1 MLIFR
6 MMGFAWLSW
15 VNLLFHSPPTLHAQ
29 EGQGQSL
36 EALVKRLSA
45 TDSND
50 RRKAL
55 FEIGTFGPRAA
66 SAVPSVIRMFSD
78 SEPGVAEEAARTLAR
93 LGDAA
98 LGALLEASEARDQK
112 TRWLAVSALAESRC
126 DRSRTVPVFLR
137 ALRDQDE
144 DVREAAVN
152 GLATARD
159 QVALAPLM
167 AVLRNDPSIRVR
179 CRTAGAL
186 GQFGRAGKVAIPGL
200 IDVLKKEAEN
210 DDFESLILCR
220 NITRSLFSIGPDSIP
235 SLTALVQ
242 SRKKHPGACE
252 CSLIALL
259 NFAMEDPKLLRK
271 PLPVLRELLG
281 EPGHRVGVLK
291 ILWEMKKEAKDALP
305 DIMAL
310 LPIASDFEKTFAAGA
325 LYSITESAKLPVS
338 ILIETTRSKSA
349 GARFSAVRR
358 LGEIGRPASAA
369 LPEMIR
375 LCKDPDVDVRL
386 AAVQELP
393 KIDNS
398 SAQVYEAVES
408 RLSDESSSVS
418 RAASQSLEALQPPK
432 EKEDPDRQ
440 KPRKARRA
448 KGAKPGPSRPE
459 K

>member
-1 MLIFR
+1 
-6 MMGFAWLSW
+6 
-15 VNLLFHSPPTLHAQ
+15 
-29 EGQGQSL
+29 
-36 EALVKRLSA
+36 
-45 TDSND
+45 
-50 RRKAL
+50 
-55 FEIGTFGPRAA
+55 
-66 SAVPSVIRMFSD
+66 
-78 SEPGVAEEAARTLAR
+78 
-93 LGDAA
+93 
-98 LGALLEASEARDQK
+98 
-112 TRWLAVSALAESRC
+112 
-126 DRSRTVPVFLR
+126 
-137 ALRDQDE
+137 
-144 DVREAAVN
+144 
-152 GLATARD
+152 
-159 QVALAPLM
+159 
-167 AVLRNDPSIRVR
+167 
-179 CRTAGAL
+179 
-186 GQFGRAGKVAIPGL
+186 
-200 IDVLKKEAEN
+200 
-210 DDFESLILCR
+210 
-220 NITRSLFSIGPDSIP
+220 
-235 SLTALVQ
+235 
-242 SRKKHPGACE
+242 
-252 CSLIALL
+252 
-259 NFAMEDPKLLRK
+259 
-271 PLPVLRELLG
+271 LRELLG